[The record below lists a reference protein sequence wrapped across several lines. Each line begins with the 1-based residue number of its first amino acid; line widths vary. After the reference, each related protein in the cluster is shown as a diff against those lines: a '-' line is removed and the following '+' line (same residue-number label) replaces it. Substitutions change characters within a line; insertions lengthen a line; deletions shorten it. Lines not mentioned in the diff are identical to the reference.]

1 MGDSLSP
8 LFTMK
13 YFFHPLTLINL
24 LICGFLGMVQLAHT
38 HAHYKMD
45 IDVDSYVHSFLKK
58 NPDYCK

>member
-1 MGDSLSP
+1 
-8 LFTMK
+8 
-13 YFFHPLTLINL
+13 
-24 LICGFLGMVQLAHT
+24 MVQLAHT